1 MVNLLI
7 KMPTGFAPP
16 KSVSTRQ
23 RTFFAELNHR
33 AREQEFPVEVLE
45 IKCPRLGS
53 SVIEQRHILNWLV
66 CYLLGSGDAY
76 GFNPDALALTGKIER
91 QQLQKGDLIQA
102 IRAGLKPQN
111 LTPNQAFLFDA
122 KWDCLHRVELGEL
135 EGADFSHVIQD
146 IKGVDRTVS
155 FRREKRR
162 KLI

>member
-1 MVNLLI
+1 
-7 KMPTGFAPP
+7 MPTGFAPP
-16 KSVSTRQ
+16 KSVSTQQ

-33 AREQEFPVEVLE
+33 VGELEFLIEVLE
-45 IKCPRLGS
+45 IKCPRLGNS
-53 SVIEQRHILNWLV
+53 TAEQRHILNWLV

-91 QQLQKGDLIQA
+91 QPLRKGDLVQM

-122 KWDCLHRVELGEL
+122 KWECLHRVELGEF
-135 EGADFSHVIQD
+135 EGAEFSHDIQD
-146 IKGVDRTVS
+146 VKGVDLTVS

-162 KLI
+162 KPI